1 MFNTIITGQVH
12 FKVRGLWVV
21 YVCNK
26 TPKYYN
32 EWPILE
38 TFWAYRTDI
47 HKTMTKT
54 IKFEG
59 ETKLNLGAIE
69 KKEPYKNP
77 IASMF
82 HIVDW
87 FSWDKCWTYLGPLV
101 VHCCL

>member
-1 MFNTIITGQVH
+1 
-12 FKVRGLWVV
+12 
-21 YVCNK
+21 
-26 TPKYYN
+26 
-32 EWPILE
+32 
-38 TFWAYRTDI
+38 
-47 HKTMTKT
+47 MTKT

-87 FSWDKCWTYLGPLV
+87 FS
-101 VHCCL
+101 